1 MKAVLSALSVGLAL
15 MVMATSASAV
25 PFSYRFDSTV
35 IAGTT
40 GLPASPGDSASITVT
55 LDNGGT
61 SDLSQVWTGAD
72 LESVT
77 FNINNG
83 AAVVSFFS
91 PFDGGLSD
99 DAGSFETDATG
110 SLISAPLEWFDED
123 ISTDFTA
130 NVPVTPVLLWYIN
143 GFNPVLA
150 DDDDLSL
157 YLSDVAGMRNPDNW
171 SRVTALPLPPTL
183 PLLIVGLVG
192 VVFLRRAGPGTARG
206 FAEARGA

>member
-1 MKAVLSALSVGLAL
+1 MKALLSALSVGLAL

-25 PFSYRFDSTV
+25 PFSYRFESTV
-35 IAGTT
+35 SGNTIGFPV
-40 GLPASPGDSASITVT
+40 LPGDPASITVT
-55 LDNGGT
+55 LDNGGM

-72 LESVT
+72 LQSVT
-77 FNINNG
+77 FDINND

-91 PFDGGLSD
+91 PFDGGLSG

-110 SLISAPLEWFDED
+110 SLISTPLEWFDED

-130 NVPVTPVLLWYIN
+130 NVPVTPVLLWFIN

-150 DDDDLSL
+150 DDGDLSL
-157 YLSDVAGMRNPDNW
+157 YLSDVAGMRNPANW

-183 PLLIVGLVG
+183 LLLLVGLAG
-192 VVFLRRAGPGTARG
+192 VALLRRAGPGHARG
-206 FAEARGA
+206 VIEARGA